1 VATGTL
7 IAESVVVGGRL
18 DDLDVVLR
26 GIERVAPQDLSAEQR
41 GAGVP
46 AQWTL
51 LRLELADAA
60 APALAHALAGVI
72 VERGWYADLRTAE
85 ETFVVVAGHV
95 FRYPIGDPKGRAA
108 AEAFARQHGVP
119 DTQLDWP

>member
-18 DDLDVVLR
+18 EGLDVTLR
-26 GIERVAPQDLSAEQR
+26 GIERVEPQDISPEQQA
-41 GAGVP
+41 AGVP
-46 AQWTL
+46 PRWTL
-51 LRLELADAA
+51 LRLELPDAA

-85 ETFVVVAGHV
+85 ETFVVIAGHV
-95 FRYPIGDPKGRAA
+95 FRYPIGERAGRVA

-119 DTQLDWP
+119 EAQLDWP

>member
-26 GIERVAPQDLSAEQR
+26 GIERVAPQDLSADQR
-41 GAGVP
+41 AAGVP
-46 AQWTL
+46 ERWTL
-51 LRLELADAA
+51 LRLELPDAA
-60 APALAHALAGVI
+60 APALAHALAEVI
-72 VERGWYADLRTAE
+72 VERGWYADLRTAD
-85 ETFVVVAGHV
+85 ETFVVVGGHV

-119 DTQLDWP
+119 DSQLDWP